1 MILSE
6 KIIQL
11 RKKQGWSQEELA
23 MQMNVSRQAV
33 SKWEQAQSIPDLD
46 KILLLAQLFDVSTD
60 YLLKD
65 NLEIEESSNDEEV
78 AYVVRRVSLE
88 EANKFLSL
96 KENARFWVAFATFL
110 CILSPT
116 PLIWLGGAAS
126 NDVISMTTNT
136 AGVVGLIWLIV
147 QVAVAVTIFLIIDA
161 QLNQYAYLEKE
172 TFELE
177 YGVDS
182 MVKQKQAQFRP
193 TYVRYNI
200 FGVVLC
206 TLSSIP
212 LFASTLFNK
221 EIYQVTGLVGLLFII
236 SIGTFCFIFV
246 GTKWSAMQQLLEEGD
261 YSREKKQKSHLVEII
276 AWVYWLLTT
285 ALYLFISFTR
295 YSWDKSWIVWP
306 IAGVLFGAIMIVANG
321 FSTRKK

>member
-46 KILLLAQLFDVSTD
+46 KILLLSQLFDVSTD

-65 NLEIEESSNDEEV
+65 DLEIEEASTNEEK
-78 AYVVRRVSLE
+78 AYIVRRVSLE

-96 KENARFWVAFATFL
+96 KEKARFWVAFATFL
-110 CILSPT
+110 CILSPI

-136 AGVVGLIWLIV
+136 AGVVGLIWLLV
-147 QVAVAVTIFLIIDA
+147 QVAVAVTIFLMIDS

-172 TFELE
+172 IFELE

-182 MVKQKQAQFRP
+182 MVKQRKEQFRP

-200 FGVVLC
+200 IGVVLC

-212 LFASTLFNK
+212 LFASNLYNK
-221 EIYQVTGLVGLLFII
+221 PIYQVTGLVGLIFMI
-236 SIGTFCFIFV
+236 SIGTFCFILV
-246 GTKWSAMQQLLEEGD
+246 GTKWAAMQQLLEEGD
-261 YSREKKQKSHLVEII
+261 YSREKKQKSHVVEII

-285 ALYLFISFTR
+285 ALYLFLSFTR
-295 YSWDKSWIVWP
+295 YDWERSWIIWP
-306 IAGVLFGAIMIVANG
+306 IAGILFGAIMVVANG
-321 FSTRKK
+321 FSTHKK